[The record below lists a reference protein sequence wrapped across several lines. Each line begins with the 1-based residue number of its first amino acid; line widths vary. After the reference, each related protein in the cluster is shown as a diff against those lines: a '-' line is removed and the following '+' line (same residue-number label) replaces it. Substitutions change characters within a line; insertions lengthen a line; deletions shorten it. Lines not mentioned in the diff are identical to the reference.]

1 MNSEQKVGLI
11 EMMTHVERI
20 TLIAKLKFKTSML
33 KSSLC
38 DYNDGYILFKRTISI
53 KRLQAPAALD
63 NDGKYVVFKNLAPFT
78 DCISEI
84 NKIQI
89 DNAKEIDVVMP
100 MYNLRVYSDNYSKTY
115 GSLKQCYRDERVL
128 TDAGAV
134 ANFHAADNS
143 VLFKS
148 KQKCNRCNGC

>member
-1 MNSEQKVGLI
+1 MNLEQKLGMI

-38 DYNDGYILFKRTISI
+38 DYNDGYILFQRTISI

-100 MYNLRVYSDNYSKTY
+100 MYNLRVI
-115 GSLKQCYRDERVL
+115 VIII
-128 TDAGAV
+128 
-134 ANFHAADNS
+134 
-143 VLFKS
+143 
-148 KQKCNRCNGC
+148 QKHM